1 MGCEVSLENRRGLAM
16 SSPYFFMKPRSLQQ
30 LLFFCLLLCTSTGLR
45 AQATFDH
52 HTRLY
57 DKNKNERAQ
66 QLTEAL
72 RQVRVPQLASEEIT
86 TDWMFFTG
94 NPSEGLITQE
104 VEQRGER
111 VVLPHRLE
119 KADHPF
125 WYTCVMTVRE
135 PGVLTIR
142 GDDGVQL
149 FIDGVRVPR
158 MESDHFRIGP
168 GTLKVTV
175 RVLNNA
181 MAGGLRTVKFSDL
194 KSYMAYQHQLKLYQ
208 RLVHLAE
215 KAMLMRSLPTGSL
228 EQVLQA
234 IRTFDDSTVSA
245 AEHTLQDFP
254 MLTGPYL
261 QSPSTGSI
269 TVMCGSDARSPIELY
284 FGESKDRLL
293 RVGQQHST
301 LAAFELGTLRKNRR
315 YYYQVRCGKTF
326 TEVYSF
332 TTPAEG
338 KPFTFNVWA
347 DSQSGWEAFAGNMK
361 QISAEDD
368 AFGIAAGD
376 LVADGFDAEHWRR
389 FLNIV
394 SLSAARRPYYF
405 IAGNHDYDGYY
416 EDLKP
421 ENYLRYTRNQPARY
435 FSWTWQN
442 AVFIALDPNET
453 FPIGVP
459 EASAQYTWFHDRIR
473 SEEWK
478 NATWRFVMMHQPPYS
493 QGWPGYH
500 GDECMRRLLEPVM
513 ESAKIDFVISGHT
526 HDYERLTKQFGKQKT
541 TFLIVGG
548 GGGSLE
554 PEGSSSDYP
563 VMDKVIKTHHFG
575 RFRIDGNTVMFQAL
589 NASGA
594 MIDSYQVKK
603 P

>member
-1 MGCEVSLENRRGLAM
+1 ML
-16 SSPYFFMKPRSLQQ
+16 SPYFFIKRIFLQK
-30 LLFFCLLLCTSTGLR
+30 LLFFCLLLCNGTGLL

-52 HTRLY
+52 YTTLF
-57 DKNKNERAQ
+57 DKKKNERVQ

-72 RQVRVPQLASEEIT
+72 RQVRVPQLSSEEIT

-94 NPSEGLITQE
+94 DPSEGLITQE
-104 VEQRGER
+104 IERQGER

-149 FIDGVRVPR
+149 FIDGMRVPR
-158 MESDHFRIGP
+158 MESDYFRIEP
-168 GTLKVTV
+168 GTRRVTV

-194 KSYMAYQHQLKLYQ
+194 RTYTAYQDQLKLYQ

-215 KAMLMRSLPTGSL
+215 KAMLIRSLPSGSL
-228 EQVLQA
+228 EQVFQTISKL
-234 IRTFDDSTVSA
+234 DDDAVST
-245 AEHTLQDFP
+245 AEHSLQDFP

-261 QSPSTGSI
+261 QSSTPGHI
-269 TVMCGSDARSPIELY
+269 TVMCGSDGNAPIELY
-284 FGESKDRLL
+284 LGESKDKLL
-293 RVGQQHST
+293 RVGQQHSS
-301 LAAFELGTLRKNRR
+301 LAAFELGALKKNKR
-315 YYYQVRCGKTF
+315 YYYQVRSGKTF
-326 TEVYSF
+326 TEVCSF
-332 TTPAEG
+332 ATLAEG

-347 DSQSGWEAFAGNMK
+347 DSQSGWEAFAANMK
-361 QISAEDD
+361 QLSEGDD

-394 SLSAARRPYYF
+394 SLSAAGRPYYF

-416 EDLKP
+416 EDLEP

-453 FPIGVP
+453 FPIGIP

-473 SEEWK
+473 SEEWQK
-478 NATWRFVMMHQPPYS
+478 ATWRFVLMHQPPYS
-493 QGWPGYH
+493 QGWPSYH

-575 RFRIDGNTVMFQAL
+575 RFRIDGNTITFQAL
-589 NASGA
+589 NASGET
-594 MIDSYQVKK
+594 IDSYQVKK